1 MKYSVIA
8 AIALSVTAA
17 PAFAAGDAAIGEKE
31 FKKCKA
37 CHMIEA
43 ADGTS
48 IVKGGKTGP
57 NLYGVVGRKAGSEE
71 GFKYSDALIK
81 LGETGEVWTEEDLVA
96 YMTDPNK
103 YVEDKIG
110 DPKAKTKM
118 TFKLKK
124 NQEDIAAFLAQHGA
138 EAAR

>member
-8 AIALSVTAA
+8 ALALSVAAA
-17 PAFAAGDAAIGEKE
+17 PAFAAGDAAAGEKE

-37 CHMIEA
+37 CHMVQD
-43 ADGTS
+43 ADGKD
-48 IVKGGKTGP
+48 IIKGGKTGP
-57 NLYGVVGRKAGSEE
+57 NLYGVIGRKAGSEE

-81 LGETGEVWTEEDLVA
+81 LGETGEVWTEEDLIA
-96 YMTDPNK
+96 YITDPNK
-103 YVEDKIG
+103 YVEEKIG

-124 NQEDIAAFLAQHGA
+124 KQEDIAAFLAQYSQAA
-138 EAAR
+138 E